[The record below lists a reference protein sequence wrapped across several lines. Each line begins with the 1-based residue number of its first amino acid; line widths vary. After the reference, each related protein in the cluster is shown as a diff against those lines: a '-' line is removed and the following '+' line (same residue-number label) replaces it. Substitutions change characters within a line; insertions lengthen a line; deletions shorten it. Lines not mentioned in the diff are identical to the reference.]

1 MQTVC
6 LVGKPNVGKS
16 SIFNRLIK
24 ENKSIIMDTP
34 GVTRDRIYGR
44 VNHNDKSF
52 YLIDTGGISLGEDDF
67 AKDILVQATLAIDEA
82 DLVLFVVDGNDDPD
96 ASDKKVAEIL
106 HKSSKKVI
114 VVVNKIDND
123 KKKENLYNYYEL
135 GFSDLVAVSASH
147 NIGFDGLLN
156 TITSDLPEEV
166 KEEDTSLKFCIIGRP
181 NVGKSS
187 LINEKVDAIVIDD
200 ARLDILKEE
209 NNEEYNLLK
218 KIGSYSID
226 VKSEKIGK
234 EVDVTNSSFNIYV
247 SGIDTYGSINKV
259 SRSDVNILITVNPVT
274 KEILLTN
281 IPRDYY
287 VKLHKNGEY
296 DKLTHAGIY
305 GIDES
310 INTLEDLFDTKIN
323 YYVKVNFTSLV
334 DIVDALDGITVNS
347 PYSFVSQDGYSYK
360 KGDNILDGKKALSF
374 ARERKSFKEGDRT
387 RGENQQRVLTALIN
401 KAMSPKIIT
410 NYTNLLTSLKGKF
423 VTNISDE
430 DITKLIK
437 MQLKNNSS
445 WTIKSISVNGTDAM
459 DYVYSYNKTKLYVM
473 KPDYETVNNAKEQIK
488 KVQDKK
494 G

>member
-187 LINEKVDAIVIDD
+187 LINAILNEERAIVSDVAGTTRDAVDTKFKYNHEDITVIDTAGMRKKGKIYESVEKYSLIRSLKAIDRSDVCVLVID
-200 ARLDILKEE
+200 ASTGIIEHDKHIASYALDAGKGIVICVNKWDTINNPDSDIRKWKEDIKNEFQFIPYAHTVFLSAKTKKRLSGLMPEVINAYNNNRKKVKTSLLNNIIMEAVSMHEPPSYKGKRLKIYFVSQTGCCPPKFTFSVNNKGLVHFSYERYLENQIRNNIDFDGTPIILQFK
-209 NNEEYNLLK
+209 N
-218 KIGSYSID
+218 
-226 VKSEKIGK
+226 KSEK
-234 EVDVTNSSFNIYV
+234 
-247 SGIDTYGSINKV
+247 
-259 SRSDVNILITVNPVT
+259 
-274 KEILLTN
+274 
-281 IPRDYY
+281 
-287 VKLHKNGEY
+287 
-296 DKLTHAGIY
+296 
-305 GIDES
+305 
-310 INTLEDLFDTKIN
+310 
-323 YYVKVNFTSLV
+323 
-334 DIVDALDGITVNS
+334 
-347 PYSFVSQDGYSYK
+347 
-360 KGDNILDGKKALSF
+360 
-374 ARERKSFKEGDRT
+374 
-387 RGENQQRVLTALIN
+387 
-401 KAMSPKIIT
+401 
-410 NYTNLLTSLKGKF
+410 
-423 VTNISDE
+423 
-430 DITKLIK
+430 
-437 MQLKNNSS
+437 
-445 WTIKSISVNGTDAM
+445 
-459 DYVYSYNKTKLYVM
+459 
-473 KPDYETVNNAKEQIK
+473 
-488 KVQDKK
+488 
-494 G
+494 